1 MASINV
7 SSPSLAN
14 AIAFLVKQTRRLC
27 QFLDQSSFMSENDL
41 FENIL

>member
-1 MASINV
+1 MTSINV
-7 SSPSLAN
+7 SSLAN